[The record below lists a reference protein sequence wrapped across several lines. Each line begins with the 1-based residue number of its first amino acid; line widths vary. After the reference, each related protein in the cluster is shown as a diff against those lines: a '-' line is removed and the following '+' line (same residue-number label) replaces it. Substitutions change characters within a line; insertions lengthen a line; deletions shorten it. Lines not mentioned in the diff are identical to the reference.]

1 MHRPRHDTWIALLLA
16 LAAPCLVPAQA
27 AGESITFVNDTK
39 APLVV
44 QLATAVRGGI
54 RRDRPYQIA
63 PGDKVVISLPGNKL
77 VNIYDARLPNRVL
90 YQGTLPASA
99 TDTTLSIKPDRPN
112 VLGIPRV
119 TLEVVPPPPP
129 PAPPK
134 SGP

>member
-1 MHRPRHDTWIALLLA
+1 MHRPRHGTWTALLLA
-16 LAAPCLVPAQA
+16 LAASYLAPAQA

-54 RRDRPYQIA
+54 RRDRPYPVA
-63 PGDKVVISLPGNKL
+63 SGEKVTITLPGNKL

-90 YQGTLPASA
+90 FQGTLPASA
-99 TDTTLSIKPDRPN
+99 ADVFLSIKPDRPN
-112 VLGIPRV
+112 VLGVPRV
-119 TLEVVPPPPP
+119 TLEVIPP

-134 SGP
+134 PGP